1 MCFHMDDR
9 NTLTGCSSSQSR
21 FRRWRRRSATIPFK
35 WSFRCSTTAKKFW
48 SSIWTLICVANQ
60 LPILNCT
67 RVSFDRIVVEV
78 DVGFLKSILRPPSL
92 QPVKRDVNSFESR
105 MLPYLVTRLEW
116 LEVKYMVTK
125 KFMLS
130 YLSRP

>member
-1 MCFHMDDR
+1 
-9 NTLTGCSSSQSR
+9 
-21 FRRWRRRSATIPFK
+21 
-35 WSFRCSTTAKKFW
+35 
-48 SSIWTLICVANQ
+48 
-60 LPILNCT
+60 
-67 RVSFDRIVVEV
+67 VSFDRIVVEV